1 MEQQCLI
8 HETIKIKSGAWDD
21 IGIFVYST
29 LNHIKY
35 ALPNGD
41 NGIIRTLENPV
52 YLVRVKG
59 KNIVCLDREG
69 KTRVLTIDPTEYRF
83 KLALI
88 RKNYE
93 EVMQIIRT
101 SNLVGQSIIAYL
113 QKKGYSE
120 IAMHFVKDPKTR
132 FELALECGNID
143 VATECAKSIDH
154 EEVWHKLGEEALR
167 QGNQLVLE
175 MCYQRAK
182 NFDKLAFL
190 YLITGN
196 VEKLKKMLK
205 IAEMRGDNMSRYTTS
220 LYLGDVQ
227 EQVKMLREVG
237 QLPLAYLTAKTHGLD
252 AEAQAIAEQ
261 AGKNPDELDLQ
272 FDHQAILLK
281 PPTPLYK
288 QFDNN
293 WPQLMVTKGMFDGGL
308 FPQEDNRL
316 AAASTL
322 DDQTMEDATGWGED
336 LDLDL
341 DGTGSKPKPLVT
353 SVSALSKPQETE
365 EGGWDMDDDLDIPD
379 DLSPT
384 DEDAPVATK
393 GVFAAPTQGTSINDI
408 WVRNSTLAVDHV
420 AAGSFDSAMQ
430 MLNRQ
435 VGAVNFAP
443 LKPLF
448 MTIYSSAHSY
458 ISGFPAVG
466 PLSFNIHRTQ
476 EGDPRKFLPAL
487 AIDLH
492 KLIDRLQEAYGA
504 TTAGRFADAV
514 TLFRTILHSVLFVVA
529 TKKSELDEIDQL
541 IAMCRE
547 YIVGLRMEMSRKELG
562 PDDAKRATELAA
574 YFTHCQIQPTH
585 LQLSLRSAMTLAYKL
600 KNMQSASL
608 FARRLLETAPSA
620 QVSQQAKKLLQVA
633 EKNPTDEVKLDY
645 DQYNPFVICG
655 KTFVPIYRGN
665 PTTTC
670 PFCGTWFKPE
680 FKGHLCPT
688 CDISTIGASASGLRN
703 QSEK

>member
-1 MEQQCLI
+1 LEQQCLI

-52 YLVRVKG
+52 YLVKVKG

-69 KTRVLTIDPTEYRF
+69 KTRVMTIDPTEYRF

-88 RKNYE
+88 RKNYD

-132 FELALECGNID
+132 FELALECGNIEI
-143 VATECAKSIDH
+143 ATECAKQIDH
-154 EEVWHKLGEEALR
+154 DEVWHKLGQEALR
-167 QGNQLVLE
+167 QGNQLTLE

-196 VEKLKKMLK
+196 VDKLKKMLK

-227 EQVKMLREVG
+227 EQIKMLKEVG
-237 QLPLAYLTAKTHGLD
+237 QLPLAYLTAKTHGMEE
-252 AEAQAIAEQ
+252 EANAIAQQ
-261 AGKNPDELDLQ
+261 AGKNPEELDVQ
-272 FDHQAILLK
+272 FSHQATLLK

-293 WPQLMVTKGMFDGGL
+293 WPQLMVSKGMFDGGL

-316 AAASTL
+316 AAATL
-322 DDQTMEDATGWGED
+322 DDQAMEDTTGWGED

-341 DGTGSKPKPLVT
+341 DGTGSSKPKPLAT
-353 SVSALSKPQETE
+353 SASALSKAPEDGQ

-384 DEDAPVATK
+384 DEDAPVNK

-408 WVRNSTLAVDHV
+408 WVRNSSLAVDHV
-420 AAGSFDSAMQ
+420 ASGSFDSAMQ

-448 MTIYSSAHSY
+448 MTVYSSAHTY
-458 ISGFPAVG
+458 MSGFPAVA
-466 PLSFNIHRTQ
+466 PLSFNIHRTL
-476 EGDPRKFLPAL
+476 ESDPRKFLPAL

-504 TTAGRFADAV
+504 TTAGRFGDAIA
-514 TLFRTILHSVLFVVA
+514 LFRAILHSVLFVVA

-547 YIVGLRMEMSRKELG
+547 YIVGLRMETARKELT
-562 PDDAKRATELAA
+562 DDPKRAAELAA

-600 KNMQSASL
+600 KNMQTSSL
-608 FARRLLETAPSA
+608 FARRLLETAPA
-620 QVSQQAKKLLQVA
+620 PQVAQQAKKLLQVA

-670 PFCGTWFKPE
+670 PFCGTWYKPE
-680 FKGHLCPT
+680 FKGKLCAT
-688 CDISTIGASASGLRN
+688 CEVSAIGAPASGLRS
-703 QSEK
+703 QSDR